1 MEKAAPMPLPPDFDS
16 RARVNEEC
24 TMHEQAPAPTSLAID
39 EGVSEAASTESD
51 VTEVMETAGRF
62 RVYLGAAPGVGKT
75 FAMLSEGQRR
85 REDGIDVVVGYAECH
100 GRPPTEE
107 LLDGLEIVPYREVA
121 YRGMRI
127 QEMDLDAVLRRKPR
141 LALVDELAHTIV
153 PDTGKYKKRWQEVLE
168 LLEAGINVITTVNI
182 QHLESIADAVE
193 QLTGAPVHERV
204 PDSVVRR
211 ADQIE
216 LVDSSPEELRR
227 RLLDGK
233 IYSPQMVPQA
243 LNHFFRSENLIALRE
258 LAFRFLAD
266 EPEEELLEFLSRQQ
280 SGAALEPSER
290 IMVAV
295 TGAPGTEAVLRR
307 AARIAARFQAEL
319 HVVHVVRDNGAARSD
334 DDSLEAL
341 RPVATEVGGRW
352 VELRGDDV
360 AQTIIEFARDT
371 RITQVVLGSGQR
383 SRWWKML
390 RGGSTAQRVQR
401 MAVAAGIDVHIIVR
415 REVPLEVSGI
425 ATGGEGV
432 R

>member
-1 MEKAAPMPLPPDFDS
+1 M
-16 RARVNEEC
+16 
-24 TMHEQAPAPTSLAID
+24 
-39 EGVSEAASTESD
+39 
-51 VTEVMETAGRF
+51 
-62 RVYLGAAPGVGKT
+62 
-75 FAMLSEGQRR
+75 
-85 REDGIDVVVGYAECH
+85 
-100 GRPPTEE
+100 
-107 LLDGLEIVPYREVA
+107 
-121 YRGMRI
+121 
-127 QEMDLDAVLRRKPR
+127 
-141 LALVDELAHTIV
+141 
-153 PDTGKYKKRWQEVLE
+153 
-168 LLEAGINVITTVNI
+168 
-182 QHLESIADAVE
+182 
-193 QLTGAPVHERV
+193 TGAPVHERV

-243 LNHFFRSENLIALRE
+243 LNHFFRSENLMALRE

-280 SGAALEPSER
+280 SGAAWEPSER

-295 TGAPGTEAVLRR
+295 TGAPGTEAVLR
-307 AARIAARFQAEL
+307 L
-319 HVVHVVRDNGAARSD
+319 HAVHVVSDNGAARSD

-341 RPVATEVGGRW
+341 RLVATEVGARW

-360 AQTIIEFARDT
+360 AQTIIVFARDT

-415 REVPLEVSGI
+415 REVPLEVSEI
-425 ATGGEGV
+425 ATGGDGV

>member
-1 MEKAAPMPLPPDFDS
+1 
-16 RARVNEEC
+16 
-24 TMHEQAPAPTSLAID
+24 
-39 EGVSEAASTESD
+39 
-51 VTEVMETAGRF
+51 
-62 RVYLGAAPGVGKT
+62 
-75 FAMLSEGQRR
+75 
-85 REDGIDVVVGYAECH
+85 
-100 GRPPTEE
+100 
-107 LLDGLEIVPYREVA
+107 
-121 YRGMRI
+121 
-127 QEMDLDAVLRRKPR
+127 
-141 LALVDELAHTIV
+141 
-153 PDTGKYKKRWQEVLE
+153 
-168 LLEAGINVITTVNI
+168 
-182 QHLESIADAVE
+182 
-193 QLTGAPVHERV
+193 V

-227 RLLDGK
+227 RMLDGK
-233 IYSPQMVPQA
+233 IYSPQMAPQA

-280 SGAALEPSER
+280 SGAVWEPSER

-307 AARIAARFQAEL
+307 AARIAARFQAQL
-319 HVVHVVRDNGAARSD
+319 HVVHVVSGNGAARSD

-341 RPVATEVGGRW
+341 RRVATEVKARW

-360 AQTIIEFARDT
+360 AQTIIEFARDA
-371 RITQVVLGSGQR
+371 RITQVVLGSRQR

-415 REVPLEVSGI
+415 REIPLEVNEI
-425 ATGGEGV
+425 ATEGDDV

>member
-1 MEKAAPMPLPPDFDS
+1 
-16 RARVNEEC
+16 
-24 TMHEQAPAPTSLAID
+24 MHEQAPAPTSLGID

-75 FAMLSEGQRR
+75 FAMLSEGHRR

-100 GRPPTEE
+100 GRPPTEA
-107 LLDGLEIVPYREVA
+107 LLKGLEIVPYREVA
-121 YRGMRI
+121 YRGMRFL
-127 QEMDLDAVLRRKPR
+127 EMDLDAVLLRKPR

-153 PDTGKYKKRWQEVLE
+153 PGTGKYKKRWQEVLE

-216 LVDSSPEELRR
+216 LVDSSPEELRQR
-227 RLLDGK
+227 MLDGK

-280 SGAALEPSER
+280 IGAAWEPSER

-319 HVVHVVRDNGAARSD
+319 HVVHVVGNGAARSD
-334 DDSLEAL
+334 NDSLEAL
-341 RPVATEVGGRW
+341 RLVATEVGARW
-352 VELRGDDV
+352 VELQGDDV

-371 RITQVVLGSGQR
+371 HITQVVLGSRQR

-415 REVPLEVSGI
+415 RELPLEVSEI
-425 ATGGEGV
+425 ATGGDGV